1 MAQVQQPPKEVITS
15 RPPMPLDG
23 LSTSSKSLLM
33 PPRTVPLKKA
43 IINQHK
49 AMWDVLN
56 NNGWR
61 DHFRDLSEHVQ
72 PRLGR
77 YLTNDTNKGH
87 KYNQKILDGSGT
99 ISLRTLAHGMM
110 TGITSPA
117 RPWFKLTISNKAMA
131 ERATVKN
138 WLHRVTQLMSTI
150 FSKSNLYQ
158 VLPQLYEELV
168 LFGTGAMGVFPDFED
183 VIRVIP
189 YTAGS
194 YSIGCDGNQRVR
206 RFTRK
211 ERYTVEQLVSKYG
224 FWNCSKAVQEN
235 FLNGNYSAT
244 ADILQVIM
252 PNYHR
257 DATKDNNRNRPFLIA
272 TMEEKTCGENGD
284 DTYLELSGFKSFPIM
299 APRWHVTGNDDFGR
313 GPGMDALPDI
323 KSLQVTTKRKM
334 QTTDKNVQPPLLAH
348 PRLKNTLISHIPG
361 SVTFA
366 DMENNNATVR
376 PTYQVQQNIAELI
389 ADIQDTRRRIQQA
402 FYADLFLMLAADDK
416 TMTAREVAGR
426 QEEKLLMLGPV
437 MERINTE
444 LLNPLIDRTFEIMQD
459 AGLFAP
465 GTPLEPPAE
474 LQGSELKVEF
484 TSMLAQAQQIVET
497 SRIERF
503 MGFAGNLA
511 GVNPGVLDKV
521 NMDEAIDEYAELV
534 MLPPRIVRS
543 DEEVAAIRAAR
554 EEQAA
559 NAQAAAA
566 LPQMAQTA
574 SLLSKADTSG
584 SNLLGRILGPS
595 VG

>member
-1 MAQVQQPPKEVITS
+1 
-15 RPPMPLDG
+15 
-23 LSTSSKSLLM
+23 M
-33 PPRTVPLKKA
+33 PPRKIPLKRA
-43 IINQHK
+43 IMNQHET
-49 AMWDVLN
+49 MWAVLN
-56 NNGWR
+56 SNGWR
-61 DHFRDLSEHVQ
+61 DHFRDLSENVQ

-77 YLTNDTNKGH
+77 YLTNDTNKGY
-87 KYNQKILDGSGT
+87 KYNTKILDGSGT
-99 ISLRTLAHGMM
+99 VSLRTLAHGMM

-131 ERATVKN
+131 ERASVKD

-168 LFGTGAMGVFPDFED
+168 LFGTGAMGVFPDYED

-211 ERYTVEQLVSKYG
+211 ERYTVEQVISKYG
-224 FWNCSKAVQEN
+224 FWNCSKPVQDN
-235 FLNGNYSAT
+235 FLNGNYSAHV
-244 ADILQVIM
+244 DVIQVIM

-257 DATKDNNRNRPFLIA
+257 DPTKDNNRNRPFLIA
-272 TMEEKTCGENGD
+272 TMEESTCGKDGD
-284 DTYLELSGFKSFPIM
+284 MESYLELSGFKSFPIM

-334 QTTDKNVQPPLLAH
+334 QTTDKNVQPPLLAN
-348 PRLKNTLISHIPG
+348 PKLKNTIISHIPG

-366 DMENNNATVR
+366 DMENNNPSVR
-376 PTYQVQQNIAELI
+376 PTYQVQQNIRDLLE
-389 ADIQDTRRRIQQA
+389 DIQDTRRRIQQA
-402 FYADLFLMLAADDK
+402 FYADLFLMLAAEDK

-444 LLNPLIDRTFEIMQD
+444 LLNPLIDRTFEIMQS

-465 GTPLEPPAE
+465 GTALEPPAE
-474 LQGSELKVEF
+474 LQGTELKVEF
-484 TSMLAQAQQIVET
+484 TSLLAQAQQIVET

-503 MGFAGNLA
+503 AGFTGNLA
-511 GVNPGVLDKV
+511 AVNPEVLDKF
-521 NMDEAIDEYAELV
+521 NMDEAVDEYANLV
-534 MLPPRIVRS
+534 MLPPRLVRS
-543 DEEVAAIRAAR
+543 DEEVAGIREGR
-554 EEQAA
+554 RQAQEA
-559 NAQAAAA
+559 QQQAAAM
-566 LPQMAQTA
+566 PQIAQSA
-574 SLLSKADTSG
+574 ALLSKADTG
-584 SNLLGRILGPS
+584 SNNLLGRILGPT